1 MTKYFSYVSVRW
13 VYEIPFGHGFCP
25 HPGFCS
31 AQPPPRI
38 TRSSRRE
45 IVSKNSV
52 RIARSHKQLDVELF
66 YVETTSSSPQSQV
79 KCSWLNILIH
89 PSFALA
95 VSNHTPRSSHGV
107 PTGPRSAE
115 TRGGRVHKEANRPG

>member
-13 VYEIPFGHGFCP
+13 STRFLLVTGFALIPQI
-25 HPGFCS
+25 FCS

-66 YVETTSSSPQSQV
+66 YVETTSSSPQSHQ
-79 KCSWLNILIH
+79 N
-89 PSFALA
+89 SF
-95 VSNHTPRSSHGV
+95 
-107 PTGPRSAE
+107 
-115 TRGGRVHKEANRPG
+115 